1 MYIWDHNGSYG
12 PGPRPRITRNQLENK
27 YDLYIL
33 TDIDIPWIK
42 DDLRDKPNNR
52 KEMFDA
58 FKNALIKHNRPFIQV
73 SGDLKTRMK
82 IATSEVDK
90 LLIKN

>member
-1 MYIWDHNGSYG
+1 
-12 PGPRPRITRNQLENK
+12 
-27 YDLYIL
+27 
-33 TDIDIPWIK
+33 
-42 DDLRDKPNNR
+42 
-52 KEMFDA
+52 MFDA